1 MTMPAFTPPTI
12 EGVGLC
18 LRPVQIGDAA
28 YIHGLRVNPAYNRHL
43 SQVTGTV
50 ADQRAWIERYKAR
63 EAAGGE
69 VYYLITRKDGVPCGT
84 VRLYDIAGSRFT
96 WGSWILDQN
105 KPPKAAL
112 ESALRVYEIGF
123 HRLGCAT
130 SAFDVRRDNAR
141 TLAFHRRFGARQTGE
156 DDENIYFHYT
166 RDRFEADRAGY
177 LSLLAQRDRE

>member
-1 MTMPAFTPPTI
+1 MTLLEKTRPASLTFRHVT
-12 EGVGLC
+12 
-18 LRPVQIGDAA
+18 QADAE
-28 YIHGLRVNPAYNRHL
+28 YIHALRTDPRYNAHL
-43 SQVTGTV
+43 SPVTGTA
-50 ADQRAWIERYKAR
+50 ADQHAWIAAYKAR
-63 EAAGGE
+63 EAAE
-69 VYYLITRKDGVPCGT
+69 QEFYYIIERADGTRCGL

-166 RDRFEADRAGY
+166 RDRFEADRAAY
-177 LSLLAQRDRE
+177 LSLLAQQDRE